1 MVPCWQSNTMRPHCS
16 ISSYTRSRLAL
27 QGFTCVSIIDTHTY
41 EPSPSRSSWFLRFLQ
56 VGPSRSPD
64 NGHYPLSNGVRNPV
78 HTWALPTL
86 LRFSDGFDVG
96 EIDLCLP
103 PCMDLFL
110 SLDLG
115 WGTFFTGTTTA
126 IFSKISL
133 SDKDTLYVSINVS
146 SSGWVRLLSTSSSY
160 STGTPIISDQKI
172 LNISPCTGLVFT
184 SAHMYLVPLWRLSS
198 YLWAT
203 LSVMRKNL
211 FWMCLL
217 FFPADILQFLAN
229 RMVDLLS
236 WYKMLF

>member
-1 MVPCWQSNTMRPHCS
+1 MVLTQTSNITAIEKILVPRGRTNNTRPNHSLSTYIYESRVLMFKIMVPCGRANTMLPHCS

-110 SLDLG
+110 SLDPG
-115 WGTFFTGTTTA
+115 
-126 IFSKISL
+126 
-133 SDKDTLYVSINVS
+133 
-146 SSGWVRLLSTSSSY
+146 
-160 STGTPIISDQKI
+160 
-172 LNISPCTGLVFT
+172 
-184 SAHMYLVPLWRLSS
+184 
-198 YLWAT
+198 
-203 LSVMRKNL
+203 
-211 FWMCLL
+211 
-217 FFPADILQFLAN
+217 
-229 RMVDLLS
+229 
-236 WYKMLF
+236 